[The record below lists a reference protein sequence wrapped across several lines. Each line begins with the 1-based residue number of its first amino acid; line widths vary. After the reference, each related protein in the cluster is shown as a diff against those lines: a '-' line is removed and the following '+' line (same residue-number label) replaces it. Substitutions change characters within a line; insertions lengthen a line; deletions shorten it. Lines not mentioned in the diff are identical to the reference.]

1 MMQPKNI
8 IILSLLSQTS
18 FAITLSP
25 VTTTNRS
32 PNTVAQTSKYYQQLF
47 AVNQVKTTSSQR
59 DQTQFNFTTL
69 LQSATNYSLKQIPSS
84 RLQVLPF
91 SPLNTAGNLPI
102 IAKTA
107 NQRLLL
113 ARIALAVVDVDR
125 KYKIIMLDNFGETA
139 TPIAISSAPITS
151 LAWNNSGNNIAY
163 VSYESGKPVVYIQN
177 IFNARRYIVANFSGS
192 NSSPAFKD
200 NSLLVSLSKDYGTHV
215 YQINLEPYSAKKTA
229 TPILN
234 QDSIDTEADYANNN
248 LIYTASKNNKP
259 VIYLKNANSTTQIS
273 PGVNNTTGR
282 ISVDGSKILYLH
294 GTRGSSELIYYDL
307 RSGKFQ
313 KIDSGKIQAASF
325 APDNKTVAYNK
336 NRQII
341 IYNLDNNRQVTLAN
355 LRFKEILDLRWS
367 K

>member
-1 MMQPKNI
+1 MMQLKNI
-8 IILSLLSQTS
+8 IILSLIQTS

-25 VTTTNRS
+25 VAATNRS
-32 PNTVAQTSKYYQQLF
+32 PNTIAQTSKYYQRLF
-47 AVNQVKTTSSQR
+47 AGNQAKATSNQR
-59 DQTQFNFTTL
+59 DQTQFNFITL
-69 LQSATNYSLKQIPSS
+69 LQSAANYSLKQIPSS
-84 RLQVLPF
+84 RLQVLPS
-91 SPLNTAGNLPI
+91 SPLTNTNTS

-151 LAWNNSGNNIAY
+151 LAWNNSGNSIAY

-294 GTRGSSELIYYDL
+294 GTRGRSELIYYDL

-325 APDNKTVAYNK
+325 APDNKTIAYNK